1 MLLNELIKEEN
12 KLNIYWKS
20 SLFET
25 YNKSLI
31 YLISNKIKQ
40 NDI

>member
-20 SLFET
+20 SLFDA
-25 YNKSLI
+25 YNKRLI
-31 YLISNKIKQ
+31 YLTSNKIKQ